1 MNTTGD
7 PSEADPLADAAV
19 TPPPAA
25 SAVERLALS
34 RARLRTYLA
43 EGAPRKRR
51 RPSVGDAASLPGI
64 DLLMGKLKEHPIA
77 AAVYDAV
84 TNWWKSHP
92 VHAFGVI
99 AGAAARD
106 AAGPLVRR
114 HPVAMVCVALV
125 AGALVARMRPWR
137 LVMKSA
143 LFAGLASQVLS
154 RLVSAVPVD
163 TVLAALMRFAGRG
176 GEAAPDDAP
185 PPRPAAATPPAPTQ
199 AQAQAQPPRPSPPA
213 HEAPAAR
220 PQPAT
225 TPP

>member
-1 MNTTGD
+1 MNAHPGM
-7 PSEADPLADAAV
+7 PSEADPLDDAAA
-19 TPPPAA
+19 PASPM
-25 SAVERLALS
+25 SAAERLALS
-34 RARLRTYLA
+34 RARMKTYLA
-43 EGAPRKRR
+43 ERSPKRR
-51 RPSVGDAASLPGI
+51 QRARVGDAASLPGI
-64 DLLMGKLKEHPIA
+64 DLLMAKLKEHPIA

-154 RLVSAVPVD
+154 RLVSAVPID
-163 TVLAALMRFAGRG
+163 AVLGALMRFTSRRDDEPAPADAAG
-176 GEAAPDDAP
+176 AAPP
-185 PPRPAAATPPAPTQ
+185 LRPAAPPSPAPTASAPPAPR
-199 AQAQAQPPRPSPPA
+199 ASAPAPSP
-213 HEAPAAR
+213 

-225 TPP
+225 SPP